1 MASSVATLIGQHPSN
16 PCQETHL
23 ASGSSKAWT
32 KAYPPIT
39 NLIVHSKMQ
48 GDQATQADF
57 RAFHPEF
64 EDDTLR
70 LQERGSAPNERSY
83 RLNTEEDGV
92 TWFHTEV
99 SNIVLAAFSRYP
111 RVLQTSHDK
120 PISESRDD
128 HTVDVAYSVYSGKT
142 RKHVAIGEFKRGLIV
157 PGEWR
162 RGKLDTT
169 PQKSLSQELR
179 GYACRYTCPLVF
191 CFDNYTLIMLQ
202 FRAKK
207 AKGLEDAKCPVDCWV
222 LPRDNIHGT
231 PLRYALYRF
240 IVQGFRRCQGEA
252 AVDVAFNGQ
261 RPSGR
266 CFFNG
271 VPFWKAED
279 GTKISEP
286 WDYHRRVEASNGA
299 FYWARPGGLEAVQY
313 NDGNTVWDTAP
324 FWESEEQAEEEED
337 LYSAN

>member
-1 MASSVATLIGQHPSN
+1 MSSSVATLIGQHPSN

-32 KAYPPIT
+32 KSYPPIT

-57 RAFHPEF
+57 RAFHPEY
-64 EDDTLR
+64 EDDSLR
-70 LQERGSAPNERSY
+70 LQERGNAPNERSY
-83 RLNTEEDGV
+83 RLNTEEDRV

-169 PQKSLSQELR
+169 PQKSLSKELR
-179 GYACRYTCPLVF
+179 G
-191 CFDNYTLIMLQ
+191 
-202 FRAKK
+202 
-207 AKGLEDAKCPVDCWV
+207 
-222 LPRDNIHGT
+222 
-231 PLRYALYRF
+231 
-240 IVQGFRRCQGEA
+240 
-252 AVDVAFNGQ
+252 
-261 RPSGR
+261 
-266 CFFNG
+266 
-271 VPFWKAED
+271 
-279 GTKISEP
+279 
-286 WDYHRRVEASNGA
+286 
-299 FYWARPGGLEAVQY
+299 
-313 NDGNTVWDTAP
+313 
-324 FWESEEQAEEEED
+324 
-337 LYSAN
+337 